1 VFRTCDLT
9 SNRAWRIAIAPVLC
23 AVLSSCGG
31 GAASPSG
38 GPVPE
43 KRCGDSP
50 ETYFSIYNVAQLAEF
65 ADCTVLV
72 GRLQEDSV
80 RDLQDFAALKNV
92 WKVEGVINLFR
103 SPGFL
108 TLHGLENLQIVEGNL
123 FVHLNENLMSVAALE
138 KLHTVTGDVLF
149 ESNPLVPRAELDALD
164 ARVTVGGTKTL
175 R

>member
-1 VFRTCDLT
+1 
-9 SNRAWRIAIAPVLC
+9 
-23 AVLSSCGG
+23 
-31 GAASPSG
+31 
-38 GPVPE
+38 
-43 KRCGDSP
+43 
-50 ETYFSIYNVAQLAEF
+50 
-65 ADCTVLV
+65 
-72 GRLQEDSV
+72 
-80 RDLQDFAALKNV
+80 V

>member
-31 GAASPSG
+31 GAPSLSG

-50 ETYFSIYNVAQLAEF
+50 ETYFSIYTVAQLAEF
-65 ADCTVLV
+65 SDCTVLV

-123 FVHLNENLMSVAALE
+123 FGRGIQWVVAATEIRKHHELLGIAVLCICWLE
-138 KLHTVTGDVLF
+138 IRRRDVI
-149 ESNPLVPRAELDALD
+149 VD
-164 ARVTVGGTKTL
+164 GG
-175 R
+175 